1 MAFKYLTMAC
11 KSCSSITIPFK
22 DCAFFE
28 MSKPFKTHVHRRYD
42 AWYVVFPIGFL
53 RANFPPVTNK
63 VFSIILSAYVEGLA
77 ASIKASCEGLP
88 ALSQTSGLS
97 TYKSIE
103 QLDVVLDFAK
113 QCLFRFK
120 EPVDNMENVEKKS
133 CEAIELLT
141 KRYVYNCYVV
151 LHHLLELIL

>member
-1 MAFKYLTMAC
+1 MF
-11 KSCSSITIPFK
+11 
-22 DCAFFE
+22 
-28 MSKPFKTHVHRRYD
+28 
-42 AWYVVFPIGFL
+42 IGDMMH
-53 RANFPPVTNK
+53 VTNK

-141 KRYVYNCYVV
+141 KSVALSLMFLTIWEKKTHEVKMN
-151 LHHLLELIL
+151 